1 MLIRAFVAVS
11 VRRPQRMDLLLN
23 DLRSLCSGRTVKPT
37 APENLH
43 LTLRFLGDI
52 EQAQVNS
59 VIDAMNTAVYGVG
72 VFDFKLEN
80 VGAFPR
86 TLRPTVLWV
95 GAADQGQLGTIVE
108 QLNNALADMGLGP
121 ENRPWHPHVT
131 IARIKS
137 HPPTKLLQ
145 FITDHKNDHLGSIRV
160 SSIELLRSDLQPNG
174 PAYAPLA
181 CVPLIDK

>member
-1 MLIRAFVAVS
+1 M
-11 VRRPQRMDLLLN
+11 
-23 DLRSLCSGRTVKPT
+23 
-37 APENLH
+37 
-43 LTLRFLGDI
+43 
-52 EQAQVNS
+52 
-59 VIDAMNTAVYGVG
+59 IDATNITIYGADI
-72 VFDFKLEN
+72 FDLKLEN
-80 VGAFPR
+80 VGAFSR

-108 QLNNALADMGLGP
+108 QLNNALAGMGLGP
-121 ENRPWHPHVT
+121 KNRPWHPHVT

-160 SSIELLRSDLQPNG
+160 SSIELLRSDLQSND
-174 PAYAPLA
+174 PAYTPLA